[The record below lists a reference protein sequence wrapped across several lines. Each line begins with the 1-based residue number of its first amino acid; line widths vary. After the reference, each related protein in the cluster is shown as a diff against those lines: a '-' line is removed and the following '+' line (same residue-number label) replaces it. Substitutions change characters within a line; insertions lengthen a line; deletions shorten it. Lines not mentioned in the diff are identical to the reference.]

1 MLKKIILKAL
11 AVYFL
16 LINIIQ
22 AAESGGMPQLDP
34 EFWFSQI
41 FWLVITFGI
50 LYLVLSKLI
59 LPRIG
64 DNLETRKS
72 QVLDNLELAEK
83 QKNESEA
90 KLKELDN
97 ISWKTKIDAK
107 NLFNESRKK
116 LLEDIN
122 NKRQKLEEEID
133 KELKIVEVEIEELK
147 KRSPEKVNKIAI
159 ETSSDLINQLI
170 GANVNNSS
178 ITAIVSD
185 IVSKNKTSWLLM
197 QHFG

>member
-1 MLKKIILKAL
+1 MLKKIILKTS
-11 AVYFL
+11 AVYFISL
-16 LINIIQ
+16 NLIQ

-41 FWLVITFGI
+41 FWLVVTFGI

-59 LPRIG
+59 LPKIS

-83 QKNESEA
+83 QRNESET
-90 KLKELDN
+90 KLKEFDDIILKSKN
-97 ISWKTKIDAK
+97 DAK

-116 LLEDIN
+116 LLSDIN
-122 NKRQKLEEEID
+122 YKRQKLEEEID
-133 KELKIVEVEIEELK
+133 KELKIVEFEIEELK
-147 KRSPEKVNKIAI
+147 KKSPEKINKIAI

-185 IVSKNKTSWLLM
+185 IASKNKNS
-197 QHFG
+197 

>member
-1 MLKKIILKAL
+1 MLKKIILKTL

-16 LINIIQ
+16 TLNFIQ

-59 LPRIG
+59 LPKIS

-72 QVLDNLELAEK
+72 QVLENLELAEK
-83 QKNESEA
+83 QRNESEE
-90 KLKELDN
+90 KLKEFDN
-97 ISWKTKIDAK
+97 IILKSKIDAK
-107 NLFNESRKK
+107 NLFNESRRK
-116 LLEDIN
+116 LLDDIN
-122 NKRQKLEEEID
+122 NKRQKLDEEID
-133 KELKIVEVEIEELK
+133 KEVKIVESEIEQLK
-147 KRSPEKVNKIAI
+147 KKSPEKINKIAI
-159 ETSSDLINQLI
+159 ETSADLIKQLI
-170 GANVNNSS
+170 NADINNSS

-185 IVSKNKTSWLLM
+185 VASKNKTL
-197 QHFG
+197 

>member
-1 MLKKIILKAL
+1 MFKKIILKTL

-16 LINIIQ
+16 TLNFIH

-50 LYLVLSKLI
+50 LYLVLSKVI
-59 LPRIG
+59 LPKIS

-72 QVLDNLELAEK
+72 QVLENLELAEK
-83 QKNESEA
+83 QRNESEA
-90 KLKELDN
+90 KLKEFDN
-97 ISWKTKIDAK
+97 IILNSKIEAK

-116 LLEDIN
+116 LTDDIN
-122 NKRQKLEEEID
+122 SKKQKLEEEID
-133 KELKIVEVEIEELK
+133 KEVKIVETEIEELK
-147 KRSPEKVNKIAI
+147 KKSPEKINKIAI
-159 ETSSDLINQLI
+159 ETSADLINQLI
-170 GANVNNSS
+170 GVNVNNSS

-185 IVSKNKTSWLLM
+185 ISSKNKTL
-197 QHFG
+197 

>member
-1 MLKKIILKAL
+1 MLKKIILQTL

-16 LINIIQ
+16 TINFIQ

-59 LPRIG
+59 LPKIS

-72 QVLDNLELAEK
+72 QVLENLELAEK
-83 QKNESEA
+83 QRNESGA
-90 KLKELDN
+90 KLKEFEN
-97 ISWKTKIDAK
+97 IILKSKIDAK

-116 LLEDIN
+116 LLDDIN
-122 NKRQKLEEEID
+122 NKRQKLDEEID
-133 KELKIVEVEIEELK
+133 KELKIVESEIEQLK
-147 KRSPEKVNKIAI
+147 KNSPEKINKIAI
-159 ETSSDLINQLI
+159 ETSTDLIKQLI
-170 GANVNNSS
+170 NADINNSS
-178 ITAIVSD
+178 ITAIVTD
-185 IVSKNKTSWLLM
+185 VASKNKSL
-197 QHFG
+197 

>member
-1 MLKKIILKAL
+1 MLKKIILKTL

-16 LINIIQ
+16 TLNFIQ

-59 LPRIG
+59 LPRIS

-72 QVLDNLELAEK
+72 QVLENLELAEK
-83 QKNESEA
+83 QRNESEE
-90 KLKELDN
+90 KLKEFDN
-97 ISWKTKIDAK
+97 IILKSKIDAK
-107 NLFNESRKK
+107 NLFNESRRK
-116 LLEDIN
+116 LLDDIN
-122 NKRQKLEEEID
+122 NKRQKLDEEID
-133 KELKIVEVEIEELK
+133 KEVKIVESEIEQLK
-147 KRSPEKVNKIAI
+147 KKSPEKINKIAI
-159 ETSSDLINQLI
+159 ETSADLIKQLI
-170 GANVNNSS
+170 NADINNSS

-185 IVSKNKTSWLLM
+185 VASKNKTL
-197 QHFG
+197 

>member
-1 MLKKIILKAL
+1 MLKKIIFKTI

-16 LINIIQ
+16 LINFIQ

-34 EFWFSQI
+34 EFWLSQI

-50 LYLVLSKLI
+50 LYLVLSKII
-59 LPRIG
+59 LPKIS

-72 QVLDNLELAEK
+72 QVLDNLELAER
-83 QKNESEA
+83 QRNDSEA
-90 KLKELDN
+90 KLKEFNN
-97 ISWKTKIDAK
+97 IIIKSKNDSK

-116 LLEDIN
+116 LLDDIN
-122 NKRQKLEEEID
+122 NKKQKLEEEID
-133 KELKIVEVEIEELK
+133 KEVKIVEAEIEELK
-147 KRSPEKVNKIAI
+147 NKSPEKINKIAI
-159 ETSSDLINQLI
+159 ETSANLINQLI

-185 IVSKNKTSWLLM
+185 IASKNKTV
-197 QHFG
+197 

>member
-1 MLKKIILKAL
+1 MLKKITLQTL

-16 LINIIQ
+16 TINFIQ

-59 LPRIG
+59 LPKIS

-72 QVLDNLELAEK
+72 QVLENLELAEK
-83 QKNESEA
+83 QRNESEE
-90 KLKELDN
+90 KLKEFDN
-97 ISWKTKIDAK
+97 IILKSKIDAK
-107 NLFNESRKK
+107 NLFNESRRK
-116 LLEDIN
+116 LLDDIN
-122 NKRQKLEEEID
+122 NKRQKLDEEID
-133 KELKIVEVEIEELK
+133 KEVKIVESEIEQLK
-147 KRSPEKVNKIAI
+147 KKSPEKINKIAI
-159 ETSSDLINQLI
+159 ETSADLIKQLI
-170 GANVNNSS
+170 NADINNSS

-185 IVSKNKTSWLLM
+185 VASKNKTL
-197 QHFG
+197 

>member
-1 MLKKIILKAL
+1 MLKKIILQTL

-16 LINIIQ
+16 TINFIQ

-59 LPRIG
+59 LPKIS

-72 QVLDNLELAEK
+72 QVLENLELAEK
-83 QKNESEA
+83 QRNESEE
-90 KLKELDN
+90 KLKEFDN
-97 ISWKTKIDAK
+97 IILKSKIDAK
-107 NLFNESRKK
+107 NLFNESRRK
-116 LLEDIN
+116 LLDDIN
-122 NKRQKLEEEID
+122 NKRQKLDDEID
-133 KELKIVEVEIEELK
+133 KEVKIVESEIEQLK
-147 KRSPEKVNKIAI
+147 EKSPEKINKIAI
-159 ETSSDLINQLI
+159 ETSADLIKQLI
-170 GANVNNSS
+170 NADINNSS

-185 IVSKNKTSWLLM
+185 VASKNKTL
-197 QHFG
+197 